1 MYLCGLFYSPTQKG
15 NKCYHLPSWKHF
27 VSINVTFSEM
37 QPYFSSTKTY
47 LQGESPIKE
56 KFSMSSPSPVP
67 APMLEQDKQQPLT
80 NESPTDP
87 IDE

>member
-1 MYLCGLFYSPTQKG
+1 
-15 NKCYHLPSWKHF
+15 
-27 VSINVTFSEM
+27 M